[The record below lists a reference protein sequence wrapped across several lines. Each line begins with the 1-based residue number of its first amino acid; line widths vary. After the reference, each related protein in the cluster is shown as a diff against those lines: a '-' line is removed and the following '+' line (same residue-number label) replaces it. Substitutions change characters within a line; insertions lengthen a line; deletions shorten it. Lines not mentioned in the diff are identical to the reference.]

1 MPTGGAASATQGS
14 SQAASS
20 ATSQARRF
28 LDPASG
34 FVTLH
39 SLGTSRGLAPLSP
52 VGGRNL
58 ATLSPGTRVVARRA
72 RRQSV
77 TGCYDPR
84 MNRNLVIAG
93 LVLLMAGLFWT
104 RLRAL
109 PLFRLPG
116 DIMIDRPGFK
126 FFFPVTTMLLASVVL
141 SIVLWLLR
149 R

>member
-1 MPTGGAASATQGS
+1 M
-14 SQAASS
+14 
-20 ATSQARRF
+20 
-28 LDPASG
+28 
-34 FVTLH
+34 
-39 SLGTSRGLAPLSP
+39 
-52 VGGRNL
+52 
-58 ATLSPGTRVVARRA
+58 
-72 RRQSV
+72 
-77 TGCYDPR
+77 TGCYDPH

-93 LVLLMAGLFWT
+93 LVVMMAGIFWT

-116 DIMIDRPGFK
+116 DIMIDRPGLK